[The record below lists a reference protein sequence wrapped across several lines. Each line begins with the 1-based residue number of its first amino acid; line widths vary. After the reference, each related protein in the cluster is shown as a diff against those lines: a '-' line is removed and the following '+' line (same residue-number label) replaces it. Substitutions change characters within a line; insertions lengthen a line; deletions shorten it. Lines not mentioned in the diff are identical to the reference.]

1 MSCQRR
7 VLIVMRGDSLFG
19 GGAERRFWRLFTHLR
34 KAGHDVHLLINR
46 SLLEGLQNIDTGEHL
61 PQQLIEGI
69 HIYEDSGRTRGKAV
83 KILGFN
89 WFAIHTIRALRPSV
103 VHLVLIQKSLIPLY
117 VWLSMH
123 RSVRVVHTMA
133 LSHFAYPARVPLST
147 VLCAKLIWWRAD
159 VIDSLYPSFAH
170 NYYGRRYQ
178 NKIVVTPCSFT
189 NTEEFKPADQK
200 KNMIVFASRFI
211 EEKNPLLLVKALTL
225 LRGLDVNALSGWEIV
240 FLGEGPLEKELRRQ
254 IVQND
259 LANVVRVERTHCI
272 SAYLGEARVFV
283 SLQRTENYP
292 SQALLEAMSAG
303 CAVIATDVGG
313 TRRLVD
319 EKTGLLVK
327 NDNPIALAN
336 ALWELMNDPQRCQC
350 LGKAARARVLAE
362 HSLARFA
369 DYVCSLWK
377 ETDGEI

>member
-34 KAGHDVHLLINR
+34 KSGHDVHLLINR
-46 SLLEGLQNIDTGEHL
+46 SLLESLQKIDPGEHVSQRSL
-61 PQQLIEGI
+61 EGI
-69 HIYEDSGRTRGKAV
+69 HVYEDNSKLGGKIV

-89 WFAIHTIRALRPSV
+89 LFAIQTIRALRPSV
-103 VHLVLIQKSLIPLY
+103 VHLVLIQRSLIPLY
-117 VWLSMH
+117 MWLLIQ

-133 LSHFAYPARVPLST
+133 MSLFAYPARVPLST
-147 VLCAKLIWWRAD
+147 ALCAKLIWRRAD

-170 NYYGRRYQ
+170 NYGRRYQ

-189 NTEEFKPADQK
+189 NTEEFKPANQK
-200 KNMIVFASRFI
+200 KNMIVFAGRFI
-211 EEKNPLLLVKALTL
+211 EEKNPLLLVKALTI
-225 LRGLDVNALSGWEIV
+225 LRSLDADALSGWEIV
-240 FLGEGPLEKELRRQ
+240 FLGEGPLGKELWRQ
-254 IVQND
+254 IIQND
-259 LANVVRVERTHCI
+259 LANVVRVERANCI
-272 SAYLGEARVFV
+272 SSYLREARVFV

-303 CAVIATDVGG
+303 CAVIATDVGE

-319 EKTGLLVK
+319 ERTGLLVE

-336 ALWELMNDPQRCQC
+336 ALRELMNDPQRCQC
-350 LGKAARARVLAE
+350 LGQAARARVLAE

-369 DYVCSLWK
+369 DYMCSLWK
-377 ETDGEI
+377 ETYGKI